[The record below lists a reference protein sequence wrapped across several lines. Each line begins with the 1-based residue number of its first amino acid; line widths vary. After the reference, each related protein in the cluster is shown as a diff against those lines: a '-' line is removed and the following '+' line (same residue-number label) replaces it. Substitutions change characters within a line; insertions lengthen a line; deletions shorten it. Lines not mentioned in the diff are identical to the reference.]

1 MNNEKPTSAEGLST
15 SEGVWSEQT
24 RLDLRLS
31 EVKGVAYSYPHEPL
45 AHESIV
51 LTSVNQRDVIVR
63 YTELHIHK

>member
-31 EVKGVAYSYPHEPL
+31 EVKGVAYSYPHDPL
-45 AHESIV
+45 TNAA
-51 LTSVNQRDVIVR
+51 L
-63 YTELHIHK
+63 L